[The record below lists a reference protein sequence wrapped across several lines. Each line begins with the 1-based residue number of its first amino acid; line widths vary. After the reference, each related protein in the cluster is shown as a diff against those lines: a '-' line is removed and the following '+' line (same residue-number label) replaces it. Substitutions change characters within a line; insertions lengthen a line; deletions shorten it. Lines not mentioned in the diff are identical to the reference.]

1 MKSKAQTHRVSE
13 RAGTPSP
20 SAECEE
26 GGHPD
31 PRPHASLS
39 PRMAV
44 ALQRFHLWPRS
55 LLLSLCV
62 WPETQEACQA
72 RCALCTG
79 LPSVREGFQADRMEL
94 AFRFHS
100 TESKSSRVY
109 KSQPP
114 PPLLSVCV
122 WFPPHTHPAPSFTIL
137 FSWQQKSP
145 LPSFL
150 PPPFLA
156 LRALECTASQLEVRA
171 ETVGC
176 GSAGQALMG
185 PAGD

>member
-122 WFPPHTHPAPSFTIL
+122 WFPPTHTPPPV
-137 FSWQQKSP
+137 SP
-145 LPSFL
+145 FCFLGSKNPHSLPSFPLLSL
-150 PPPFLA
+150 PCVPLSAQPASWRLG
-156 LRALECTASQLEVRA
+156 LRLWDVA
-171 ETVGC
+171 
-176 GSAGQALMG
+176 G
-185 PAGD
+185 PARL